1 MMETDL
7 LEAPSREVAET
18 PAGRPQPIA
27 SVRDLQVSFKRPDG
41 SRFSVVEGVSFDIYP
56 GEVVGIVGESGSGK
70 SMTARSIMGL
80 IPPGGSLAGRVM
92 AGDTD
97 VLSMSERELRA
108 LRGMKVSMVFQDPMT
123 SFNPVLQIG
132 EQIGE
137 AISIHRR
144 ESRSALK
151 EYAVRLLSQVGILQ
165 ASERAHAYP
174 HEFSGG
180 MRQRALIAMSIANNP
195 ALVIAD
201 EPTTALDVTVQDQV
215 LDLMRDLNTRHGTAI
230 VLITH
235 NIAVVASICQRLIVM
250 YAGRIV
256 EDGPVDEVL
265 GNPQHPYTW
274 MLLQSVPRIDREV
287 DRLVAI
293 EGSPPDPSALPAGC
307 KFHTRC
313 PFSVARCSREEPMLD
328 EVRPDHRARCW
339 LLMDNLESSKDARS

>member
-1 MMETDL
+1 MRNAGL
-7 LEAPSREVAET
+7 LDAPPREPTKAS
-18 PAGRPQPIA
+18 AGAPRPVA

-41 SRFSVVEGVSFDIYP
+41 SRFAVVEGVSFDVLP

-80 IPPGGSLAGRVM
+80 IPPGGRLAGRVM
-92 AGDTD
+92 VGDKD
-97 VLSMSERELRA
+97 VLEMSERELRA

-144 ESRSALK
+144 ESRSTVK
-151 EYAVRLLSQVGILQ
+151 DHVVRLLSQVGILQ
-165 ASERAHAYP
+165 PTERAHAYP

-215 LDLMRDLNTRHGTAI
+215 LDLMRELNTRHGTAI
-230 VLITH
+230 ILITH

-274 MLLQSVPRIDREV
+274 MLLQSVPRIDKDV
-287 DRLVAI
+287 DRLMAI

-328 EVRPDHRARCW
+328 EVRSDHRARCW
-339 LLMDNLESSKDARS
+339 VLMDKVEGPEHARA